1 MSFAGGYTDVHPLTG
16 FSTQIRIVATGTR
29 KPAVYWCAGPSSHK
43 ASTKQEI
50 SKEPMADKLTTY
62 TDGNWDKEVLG
73 SDTPVLVDFWAE
85 WCVPCKTLVP
95 TIEAV
100 AEQFGARLK
109 VGKLNVEENAHVPYR
124 YNITT
129 LPTLMIFK
137 RGQVSEQRVGLLSKE
152 NLIKLVEP
160 HLG

>member
-1 MSFAGGYTDVHPLTG
+1 MESFSENDWDEGVLRSRLPVAVA
-16 FSTQIRIVATGTR
+16 FSA
-29 KPAVYWCAGPSSHK
+29 A
-43 ASTKQEI
+43 
-50 SKEPMADKLTTY
+50 
-62 TDGNWDKEVLG
+62 
-73 SDTPVLVDFWAE
+73 
-85 WCVPCKTLVP
+85 WCVPC
-95 TIEAV
+95 TIMAPALEWASDH
-100 AEQFGARLK
+100 FRDRLK

>member
-1 MSFAGGYTDVHPLTG
+1 
-16 FSTQIRIVATGTR
+16 
-29 KPAVYWCAGPSSHK
+29 
-43 ASTKQEI
+43 
-50 SKEPMADKLTTY
+50 MADKLTTY

-73 SDTPVLVDFWAE
+73 SEQPVLVDFWAE

-95 TIEAV
+95 AIEAV
-100 AEQFGARLK
+100 AEQFNGRLK
-109 VGKLNVEENAHVPYR
+109 VGKLNVEQNAQVPYR

-152 NLIKLVEP
+152 NLVKLVEP

>member
-1 MSFAGGYTDVHPLTG
+1 MRVGYTGAPFRSNHTG
-16 FSTQIRIVATGTR
+16 DL
-29 KPAVYWCAGPSSHK
+29 H
-43 ASTKQEI
+43 
-50 SKEPMADKLTTY
+50 EPMADKLTTY

-85 WCVPCKTLVP
+85 WCVPCKSLVP
-95 TIEAV
+95 AIEAV
-100 AEQFGARLK
+100 AAQFGARLK
-109 VGKLNVEENAHVPYR
+109 VGKLNVEENSGVPYR

>member
-1 MSFAGGYTDVHPLTG
+1 
-16 FSTQIRIVATGTR
+16 
-29 KPAVYWCAGPSSHK
+29 
-43 ASTKQEI
+43 
-50 SKEPMADKLTTY
+50 MADKLTTY

-73 SDTPVLVDFWAE
+73 SDQPVLVDFWAE

-95 TIEAV
+95 AIEAI

>member
-1 MSFAGGYTDVHPLTG
+1 
-16 FSTQIRIVATGTR
+16 
-29 KPAVYWCAGPSSHK
+29 
-43 ASTKQEI
+43 
-50 SKEPMADKLTTY
+50 MADKLTTY

-85 WCVPCKTLVP
+85 WCMPCKTLVP
-95 TIEAV
+95 AIEAI

-109 VGKLNVEENAHVPYR
+109 VGKLNVEENAGVPYR